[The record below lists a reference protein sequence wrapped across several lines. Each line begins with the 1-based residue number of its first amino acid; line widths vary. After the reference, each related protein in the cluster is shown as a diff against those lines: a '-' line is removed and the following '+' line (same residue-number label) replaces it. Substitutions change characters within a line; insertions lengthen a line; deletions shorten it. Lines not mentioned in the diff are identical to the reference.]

1 MKRQPAKFYDAKTP
15 FFIFPDTDA
24 LDEVEL
30 QDIITFLPKPIST
43 RRTKRQYKEF
53 EPFQEPQI
61 RRLDM

>member
-1 MKRQPAKFYDAKTP
+1 MMQRHL
-15 FFIFPDTDA
+15 FFIFPDTDD

-43 RRTKRQYKEF
+43 RGTKRQYKEF